1 MIINV
6 DTVRGIIMGTNNR
19 NFSKVEYEG
28 EQVVYRLRIIPL
40 AVEYSM
46 FPIYSME
53 YTTLNDVRKLQA
65 IAKIINDGHDGHGF
79 KADVMYR
86 KIGVYTCQESKGGWQ
101 RYEE

>member
-1 MIINV
+1 MNV
-6 DTVRGIIMGTNNR
+6 DTVRGMNMETKNR

-53 YTTLNDVRKLQA
+53 YTTSDDVRKLQEV
-65 IAKIINDGHDGHGF
+65 AKIINDGHGF

-86 KIGVYTCQESKGGWQ
+86 KIGVYTCQEFKGGWL
-101 RYEE
+101 RYDE

>member
-6 DTVRGIIMGTNNR
+6 DTVRGMNMGTNNR
-19 NFSKVEYEG
+19 NFSKIEYEG
-28 EQVVYRLRIIPL
+28 EQVVYCLRIKPL
-40 AVEYSM
+40 GKEYSL

-53 YTTLNDVRKLQA
+53 YTAQSDVKKLRD
-65 IAKIINDGHDGHGF
+65 IAKIINDGYGF
-79 KADVMYR
+79 KAEVLFR

>member
-6 DTVRGIIMGTNNR
+6 DTVRGMNMETSNR

-28 EQVVYRLRIIPL
+28 EQVVYCLCIKPL
-40 AVEYSM
+40 GKECSL

-53 YTTLNDVRKLQA
+53 YTAQSDVKELQA
-65 IAKIINDGHDGHGF
+65 IAKVINDGHGF
-79 KADVMYR
+79 KADVLYR
-86 KIGVYTCQESKGGWQ
+86 KIGIYSCQESKGGWQ

>member
-1 MIINV
+1 MIMKV
-6 DTVRGIIMGTNNR
+6 DTVRGMKMETSNR

-28 EQVVYRLRIIPL
+28 DQVVYCLRIKPL
-40 AVEYSM
+40 AMEYSI

-53 YTTLNDVRKLQA
+53 YTVPNDVKKLQA
-65 IAKIINDGHDGHGF
+65 IAKIINDGHGF

-86 KIGVYTCQESKGGWQ
+86 KIGIYTCQESKGGWE

>member
-40 AVEYSM
+40 ATEYSM

-53 YTTLNDVRKLQA
+53 YTTSNDVRKLQE
-65 IAKIINDGHDGHGF
+65 IAKIITDGHGF
-79 KADVMYR
+79 KADVLYR
-86 KIGVYTCQESKGGWQ
+86 KIGVYTCQESKGGWL
-101 RYEE
+101 RYDE